1 MVKST
6 DDGSQRYGIGA
17 VARLTG
23 LTDHTIRVW
32 ERRYE
37 AVVAERAP
45 NGRREYSPADVEKLG
60 LLKRLTDAGIGISQI
75 ANEDIAELR
84 ARAED
89 MSDLAGLSRPER
101 VGVAVLGDHLPDR
114 LLLQTQ
120 NLAPVEVLV
129 ADSSRERFLADL
141 QRQEPDVLLLEAPVL
156 DSAAI
161 DRFGSLQKSC
171 GARGGVIV
179 YSFAAAQDVDRARR
193 NGFVVVRGPADV
205 DEARAAILRAAS
217 AELGSPG
224 RAPQASEPAPIGDWQ
239 FSGPIAPRHF
249 TQQQLAKLAS
259 VSTAIDCECPHHLAH
274 LVSDLSAF
282 EIYSAGCAN
291 RNEDD
296 AALHRYLHQIS
307 AQARALIEIALKRVA
322 EAEGLDY

>member
-1 MVKST
+1 MVKSS
-6 DDGSQRYGIGA
+6 DDDSQRYGIGA

-32 ERRYE
+32 ERRYN
-37 AVVAERAP
+37 AVIAERAP

-60 LLKRLTDAGIGISQI
+60 LLKRLTDAGIGISRI
-75 ANEDIAELR
+75 ANDSIEDLR

-89 MSDLAGLSRPER
+89 MSGFADLTRPER
-101 VGVAVLGDHLPDR
+101 VGVAVLGDHLPDM
-114 LLLQTQ
+114 LHSHDAE
-120 NLAPVEVLV
+120 LAPVEVLV

-141 QRQEPDVLLLEAPVL
+141 QRQAPDVVLIEAPVL
-156 DSAAI
+156 DSSTI
-161 DRFGSLQKSC
+161 ERFGDLQKSS

-179 YSFAAAQDVDRARR
+179 YNFAAAQDVERARR

-205 DEARAAILRAAS
+205 DESRAAIIRAAS
-217 AELGSPG
+217 ADLATPA
-224 RAPQASEPAPIGDWQ
+224 RPPQASETGTIGDWQ

-249 TQQQLAKLAS
+249 SQQQLAKLAS
-259 VSTAIDCECPHHLAH
+259 ASTAIDCECPHHLAH
-274 LVSDLSAF
+274 LVTDLSAF

-291 RNEDD
+291 RNDDD
-296 AALHRYLHQIS
+296 AALHRYLHQTT

-322 EAEGLDY
+322 DAEGLEY